1 MSDRG
6 RELLPPEEAT
16 SWDEFQDRWVIERA
30 RYQDAGRSWR
40 DTGRILLS
48 VIPGLAAVVFWVAF
62 AVTGHGGRWVLLVLA
77 LACTALFGWA
87 LGGVLRRRWQ
97 RARKR
102 RELDQLRDQWHER
115 AERGEIPRTSR
126 GGAKVWRDEIPVEPP
141 GDKQPSLSKQRYG
154 ADLRNGV
161 EPDRTSYFCS
171 NSTMLRPAI
180 CGLASS
186 FSAIPRT
193 GQPAEPR
200 ARCLAR
206 NAMWTAKRTGHRP
219 PPPVRP
225 AVTAPGLMTFHR
237 LIDNVQP
244 LSGHRYR

>member
-16 SWDEFQDRWVIERA
+16 SWEEFRDRWVIERA
-30 RYQDAGRSWR
+30 RYAGTGRSWP

-48 VIPGLAAVVFWVAF
+48 VIPGLAAVVFWVVF

-77 LACTALFGWA
+77 LACTALFGWV

-102 RELDQLRDQWHER
+102 RELDGLRDQWHER
-115 AERGEIPRTSR
+115 AEHGEIPRTTP
-126 GGAKVWRDEIPVEPP
+126 GGRKVWRDEIPVERP

-161 EPDRTSYFCS
+161 EPDRISYF
-171 NSTMLRPAI
+171 LLEFREA
-180 CGLASS
+180 
-186 FSAIPRT
+186 
-193 GQPAEPR
+193 
-200 ARCLAR
+200 
-206 NAMWTAKRTGHRP
+206 
-219 PPPVRP
+219 
-225 AVTAPGLMTFHR
+225 APGNTWTR
-237 LIDNVQP
+237 
-244 LSGHRYR
+244 R